1 MKGIGNILWLILGG
15 LVVALIYFLVGV
27 VLFCTII
34 GIPFGIQL
42 FKLGE
47 YALWPFGRELVNKPG
62 EPGCVSIVMNL
73 LWILLGWWEVALVHL
88 ICGLVFCIT
97 IVALRQGNPSR
108 IGVRKVSRGARP
120 GAGGRCPGDA
130 CRTPAY
136 WRQ

>member
-47 YALWPFGRELVNKPG
+47 YALWPFGRELVSKPG

-97 IVALRQGNPSR
+97 IVGIPFGIQHFRMALMSVFPFGKEIRP
-108 IGVRKVSRGARP
+108 VSE
-120 GAGGRCPGDA
+120 
-130 CRTPAY
+130 
-136 WRQ
+136 

>member
-27 VLFCTII
+27 VLFFTII

-97 IVALRQGNPSR
+97 IVGIPFGLQHFRMALMSVFPCGKEIRP
-108 IGVRKVSRGARP
+108 VSE
-120 GAGGRCPGDA
+120 
-130 CRTPAY
+130 
-136 WRQ
+136 

>member
-15 LVVALIYFLVGV
+15 LVAALIYFLVGV

-62 EPGCVSIVMNL
+62 EPGCVSVVMNL

-88 ICGLVFCIT
+88 VCGLVFCIT
-97 IVALRQGNPSR
+97 IVGIPFGLQHFRMGLQSVFPFGKE
-108 IGVRKVSRGARP
+108 VRTVP
-120 GAGGRCPGDA
+120 E
-130 CRTPAY
+130 
-136 WRQ
+136 

>member
-15 LVVALIYFLVGV
+15 LVAALIYFLVGV

-62 EPGCVSIVMNL
+62 EPGCVSVVMNL

-88 ICGLVFCIT
+88 VCGLVFCIT
-97 IVALRQGNPSR
+97 I
-108 IGVRKVSRGARP
+108 IGIPFGLQHFKMGLQSVFPFGKEVRTVP
-120 GAGGRCPGDA
+120 E
-130 CRTPAY
+130 
-136 WRQ
+136 

>member
-62 EPGCVSIVMNL
+62 EPGCVSVVMNL

-88 ICGLVFCIT
+88 VCGLVFCIT
-97 IVALRQGNPSR
+97 IVGIPFGLQHFKMGLQSVFPF
-108 IGVRKVSRGARP
+108 GKEVRTVP
-120 GAGGRCPGDA
+120 E
-130 CRTPAY
+130 
-136 WRQ
+136 

>member
-97 IVALRQGNPSR
+97 IVGIPFGLQHFRMALMSVFPFGKEIRP
-108 IGVRKVSRGARP
+108 VSE
-120 GAGGRCPGDA
+120 
-130 CRTPAY
+130 
-136 WRQ
+136 

>member
-1 MKGIGNILWLILGG
+1 MKGIGNIIWLILGG

-47 YALWPFGRELVNKPG
+47 YALWPFGRELVSKPG

-97 IVALRQGNPSR
+97 IVGIPFGIQHFRMALMSVFPFGKEIRP
-108 IGVRKVSRGARP
+108 VSE
-120 GAGGRCPGDA
+120 
-130 CRTPAY
+130 
-136 WRQ
+136 

>member
-88 ICGLVFCIT
+88 ICGLVFCLT
-97 IVALRQGNPSR
+97 IVGIPFGLQHFRMALMSVFPFGKEIRP
-108 IGVRKVSRGARP
+108 VSE
-120 GAGGRCPGDA
+120 
-130 CRTPAY
+130 
-136 WRQ
+136 

>member
-88 ICGLVFCIT
+88 ICGLVCCIT
-97 IVALRQGNPSR
+97 IVGIPFGLQHFRMALMSVFPFGKEIRP
-108 IGVRKVSRGARP
+108 VSE
-120 GAGGRCPGDA
+120 
-130 CRTPAY
+130 
-136 WRQ
+136 

>member
-15 LVVALIYFLVGV
+15 LVAALIYFLVGV

-34 GIPFGIQL
+34 GIPFGILL
-42 FKLGE
+42 FKMGE

-88 ICGLVFCIT
+88 VCGLVFCIT
-97 IVALRQGNPSR
+97 IVGIPFGLQHFRMGLQSVFPFGKE
-108 IGVRKVSRGARP
+108 VRTVP
-120 GAGGRCPGDA
+120 E
-130 CRTPAY
+130 
-136 WRQ
+136 

>member
-15 LVVALIYFLVGV
+15 LVVAMIYFLVGV

-62 EPGCVSIVMNL
+62 EPGCVSVVMNL

-88 ICGLVFCIT
+88 VCGLVFCIT
-97 IVALRQGNPSR
+97 I
-108 IGVRKVSRGARP
+108 IGIPFGLQHFKMGLQSVFPFGKEVRTVP
-120 GAGGRCPGDA
+120 E
-130 CRTPAY
+130 
-136 WRQ
+136 